1 MRPSLA
7 RFVAISVSALFWA
20 GCGSNAPE
28 IPDELRGQSSGF
40 GSEPGQLAENFCFQ
54 GWHDPK
60 AVGFTGNLESI
71 CLYDFNDPIG
81 TKGGIELLLVNT
93 SALWCQACRQEHQT
107 LGDNVNQRKSRGLA
121 LVSLLF
127 QDNERNP
134 AEAADLGLW
143 TRQYGVEFPMALDPL
158 YQMGRYAPGDTAP
171 LNLLLD
177 AHDKMRILKKWTGNQ
192 ESVIWPTID
201 TVLTARGKP

>member
-1 MRPSLA
+1 LLKPRTDPVVHRKMMGGVMDHVVTEITANQPRP
-7 RFVAISVSALFWA
+7 
-20 GCGSNAPE
+20 
-28 IPDELRGQSSGF
+28 
-40 GSEPGQLAENFCFQ
+40 
-54 GWHDPK
+54 
-60 AVGFTGNLESI
+60 
-71 CLYDFNDPIG
+71 
-81 TKGGIELLLVNT
+81 
-93 SALWCQACRQEHQT
+93 
-107 LGDNVNQRKSRGLA
+107 
-121 LVSLLF
+121 
-127 QDNERNP
+127 DNERNP